1 MPPLTV
7 SSKVISETSGIPLR
21 QVQTWTDA
29 EVLIPEEGTEAP
41 GRGGSRQYPIPEA
54 EVASLLGAI
63 AHKGLSVGEA
73 KGIAETLRSMVC
85 APDELGF
92 KGLDQARELN
102 RYLNACLALGSPH
115 EFERNLEVI
124 AKLKARWEK
133 VQPIESNLRKV
144 EAWIILE
151 LARRDEA
158 NPIMVLYRGP
168 DEAWCYDFWAFLSFP
183 ERSSDPQSY
192 RLGDVSIK
200 VERTSPGVFPAD
212 RDCGEQFDEVL
223 IELKS
228 HAPNHHEKLRGGY
241 FIMPRNVY
249 ATSNSKS

>member
-85 APDELGF
+85 A
-92 KGLDQARELN
+92 R
-102 RYLNACLALGSPH
+102 
-115 EFERNLEVI
+115 
-124 AKLKARWEK
+124 
-133 VQPIESNLRKV
+133 
-144 EAWIILE
+144 
-151 LARRDEA
+151 
-158 NPIMVLYRGP
+158 
-168 DEAWCYDFWAFLSFP
+168 
-183 ERSSDPQSY
+183 
-192 RLGDVSIK
+192 
-200 VERTSPGVFPAD
+200 
-212 RDCGEQFDEVL
+212 
-223 IELKS
+223 
-228 HAPNHHEKLRGGY
+228 
-241 FIMPRNVY
+241 
-249 ATSNSKS
+249 